1 MTLNA
6 SSTFIDVVVVESDG
20 DLRHEV
26 ADALSSD
33 DILVSAVCG
42 WGREGV
48 RLAAELAPA
57 VAIVG
62 PELPDMDGT
71 ELVRAMHSEAPQVA
85 ILVLTADESEEF
97 ALRALRAGAGGV
109 LSRRV
114 APDALPRIVRSL
126 AAGEAVIT
134 RALSMRLVE
143 LLRVQPAA
151 GRGMRP
157 VRSALSTRE
166 WEVLDLLCA
175 GAGTREVADELGL
188 SSETVRSHVKR
199 LLRKLGAHSRGEAVE
214 NAARALADC
223 APTAVRPGRPRS
235 SP

>member
-1 MTLNA
+1 MSLNG
-6 SSTFIDVVVVESDG
+6 SSTFIDVVVVEPDG

-26 ADALSSD
+26 AEALSGD

-42 WGREGV
+42 WGREGA
-48 RLAAELAPA
+48 RLAVELAPA

-62 PELPDMDGT
+62 PQLPDMDGT
-71 ELVRAMHSEAPQVA
+71 ELIRVVHREAPQVA

-97 ALRALRAGAGGV
+97 ALHALRAGAAGV

-114 APDALPRIVRSL
+114 GLDALPRIVRSL

-157 VRSALSTRE
+157 VRSDLSTRE

-175 GAGTREVADELGL
+175 GASTAGVAGTLGL
-188 SSETVRSHVKR
+188 ATETVRSHVKR
-199 LLRKLGAHSRGEAVE
+199 LLRKLGAHSRGEAIEYAV
-214 NAARALADC
+214 RALADC